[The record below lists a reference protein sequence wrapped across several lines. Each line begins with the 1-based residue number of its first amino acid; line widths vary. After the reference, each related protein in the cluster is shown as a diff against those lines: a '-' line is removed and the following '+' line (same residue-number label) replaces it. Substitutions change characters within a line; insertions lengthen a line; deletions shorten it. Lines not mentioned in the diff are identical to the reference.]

1 MFRASG
7 QSDCISRCSTV
18 PFQPVTYSLLQD
30 QMRPGSG
37 SEGKA
42 AGFITPLRQPGS
54 VGSPCVFTCTVAW
67 NACAFH
73 FNLPC
78 HLKPPG
84 AHFEDGKNS
93 IPGLS
98 PVWGL
103 LFSPRPSHLPSQ
115 ILAQGCDWSHVC
127 LTYSDIA
134 HSRGCAT
141 ERLGPIAPVPPPR
154 AWMCAFG
161 ATWAWLWV
169 PVTHRLLLLLLL
181 THPPL
186 SIAGGATG
194 RGAERGLWFLS
205 Q

>member
-103 LFSPRPSHLPSQ
+103 LFSPVPPTCHPRFWHRGATDRMFASLTQ
-115 ILAQGCDWSHVC
+115 ILHIQGVVQQSDLGLLHRC
-127 LTYSDIA
+127 LPRA
-134 HSRGCAT
+134 HECVHL
-141 ERLGPIAPVPPPR
+141 ERLELD
-154 AWMCAFG
+154 FES
-161 ATWAWLWV
+161 L
-169 PVTHRLLLLLLL
+169 
-181 THPPL
+181 
-186 SIAGGATG
+186 
-194 RGAERGLWFLS
+194 
-205 Q
+205 